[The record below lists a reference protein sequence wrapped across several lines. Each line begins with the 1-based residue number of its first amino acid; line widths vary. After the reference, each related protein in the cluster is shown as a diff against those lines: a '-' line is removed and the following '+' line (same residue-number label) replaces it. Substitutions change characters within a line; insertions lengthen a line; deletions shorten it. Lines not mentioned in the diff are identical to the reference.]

1 MGVSNEIPM
10 KLQFYS
16 VDEFDVMWEAVH
28 AAILYW
34 KKVRQDAQGK
44 VCLQVDGKHT
54 HYTEQYAIDMMVQN
68 AQLLKEIEDTPHPEW
83 NGSAYQMSSP
93 SMNSAIVDKVL
104 RMAYDDK
111 AYGEETNDTQLD

>member
-1 MGVSNEIPM
+1 M
-10 KLQFYS
+10 KLQFNSANEY
-16 VDEFDVMWEAVH
+16 DVMWEAVH

-83 NGSAYQMSSP
+83 NGSHYQMSSP
-93 SMNSAIVDKVL
+93 SYNSHIVEQVL
-104 RMAYDDK
+104 KLAYEDEQ
-111 AYGEETNDTQLD
+111 YGAETNG